1 MNALSQP
8 ARRRQVDRSAAST
21 AAMLDAAIELIIEQG
36 ANVSMMAIGQRSG
49 FSHGLVLARFG
60 SKAGLNEAI
69 AREAQRRFA
78 EAVDAATVDAKGVAK
93 LHRLIDIFL
102 QSGLTEA
109 KAFYVLLGAA
119 LGPDPQLRAAFTHAD
134 KLFRRYMQV
143 HLQEAQA
150 IGEVDPSIDTQAM
163 ATLLVGMLRGVAM
176 QYCIN
181 PKAFEIEAVSAQAYD
196 FVSRLGKPSDA
207 SGRSAQVLRKKTR
220 KRIRKT

>member
-1 MNALSQP
+1 MNAPSLP
-8 ARRRQVDRSAAST
+8 TRRRQVDRSAAST

-60 SKAGLNEAI
+60 SKAGLNEAV

-78 EAVDAATVDAKGVAK
+78 ETVDAATVDAKGIAK
-93 LHRLIDIFL
+93 LHRLIDIFF
-102 QSGLTEA
+102 QSGLTA
-109 KAFYVLLGAA
+109 GKAFFVLLGAS
-119 LGPDPQLRAAFTHAD
+119 LGADPQLRAAFDRAD
-134 KLFRRYMQV
+134 KMFRRYMQT

-150 IGEVDPSIDTQAM
+150 IGEIDASIDTQAM

-181 PKAFEIEAVSAQAYD
+181 PKAFEIEAVGTQAHAFVARLHTSATC
-196 FVSRLGKPSDA
+196 P
-207 SGRSAQVLRKKTR
+207 
-220 KRIRKT
+220 